1 MTLDYPAIGKRIKIA
16 RIKAGLSQE
25 RLAEKADVSTGH
37 MSNIETGSANVSLKT
52 LVSIANTLHVT
63 LDELL
68 ADSVISTT
76 SVIRSDI
83 EEILSDCDEYEIRTI
98 ASIMEAAKDA
108 IRRERRLREETSQE

>member
-25 RLAEKADVSTGH
+25 KLAEKADVSTGH
-37 MSNIETGSANVSLKT
+37 MSNIETDSANVSLKT

-83 EEILSDCDEYEIRTI
+83 ETILSDCDEYEIRTL
-98 ASIMEAAKDA
+98 ASIMEATKDA
-108 IRRERRLREETSQE
+108 IRKERKLRQETEEN